1 VRKLQIGDNVTYTG
15 DLFYNLIGFIGVV
28 KEARDEMNIRVFV
41 KQVESQASD
50 KCWGILA
57 GNLRL
62 VAEYNNSR
70 FIDEYVVKDL

>member
-1 VRKLQIGDNVTYTG
+1 
-15 DLFYNLIGFIGVV
+15 
-28 KEARDEMNIRVFV
+28 MNIRVFV